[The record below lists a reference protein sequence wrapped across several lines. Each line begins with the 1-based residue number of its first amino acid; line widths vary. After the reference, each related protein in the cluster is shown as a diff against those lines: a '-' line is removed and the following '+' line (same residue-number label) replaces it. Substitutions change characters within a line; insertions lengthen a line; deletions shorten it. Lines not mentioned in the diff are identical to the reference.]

1 HGLDDLDQVIVGLLG
16 EDEDDGGARLGVVL
30 ADVAQRGARLFAGDG
45 LHLEWPADLL
55 ARAGLQFVRVGPLER
70 EAEGDGQSRNDHQT
84 HRRSSTSRSI
94 EWKWVEEPPLSP
106 LGGDVES
113 APEVYPCRG
122 RVLQAVPPRGF
133 GRGRAPSRYWFTRS
147 ENDSQALKCNYPRL
161 IATQPNLGTTRI
173 SRSIPCGM
181 RPSQASTPQRGVEA
195 ATGWPLTGRTRFSF
209 RS

>member
-45 LHLEWPADLL
+45 LHLEGAADLL
-55 ARAGLQFVRVGPLER
+55 ARAGLQFVSIGPLER
-70 EAEGDGQSRNDHQT
+70 QAEGDGQSRNDHQT
-84 HRRSSTSRSI
+84 HRRYSTCRSI
-94 EWKWVEEPPLSP
+94 EWKWGEEPPLSP

-133 GRGRAPSRYWFTRS
+133 GRGRAPSNIMVYSLGYRLASPKKTGIA
-147 ENDSQALKCNYPRL
+147 DSFRL
-161 IATQPNLGTTRI
+161 AATQRGARKLNMADCNHEQ
-173 SRSIPCGM
+173 S
-181 RPSQASTPQRGVEA
+181 STE
-195 ATGWPLTGRTRFSF
+195 
-209 RS
+209 